1 MAHSYTTTRR
11 VTFAE
16 TDLAGIL
23 HFSNYFRYMEEAEHA
38 FFRSLGFRV
47 HLCERSGAW
56 GWARRNAS
64 CDYRRPLRYE
74 DEVELRLLVKEK
86 RKKALVYQVRFVLD
100 GAEVARGEVTAVC
113 VAKADDGQ
121 LRAAEIPAAVDAAVE
136 AAPVDM
142 TL

>member
-1 MAHSYTTTRR
+1 MAHRFTMTRR

-16 TDLAGIL
+16 TDMAGIL
-23 HFSNYFRYMEEAEHA
+23 HFSNYFRFMEEAEHA

-74 DEVELRLLVKEK
+74 DEVELQLLVKEK
-86 RKKALVYQVRFVLD
+86 RDKALVYQVRFALE
-100 GAEVARGEVTAVC
+100 GQEVARGEVTAVC
-113 VAKADDGQ
+113 VAEAADGQ
-121 LRAAEIPAAVDAAVE
+121 LRAAAIPPAVDAAVE
-136 AAPVDM
+136 AAPADM

>member
-1 MAHSYTTTRR
+1 MSHSFSMTRS

-16 TDLAGIL
+16 TDMAGIL

-47 HLCERSGAW
+47 HACERSGAW

-64 CDYRRPLRYE
+64 CDYQAPLRYE
-74 DEVELRLLVKEK
+74 DEVELHLLVKEK
-86 RKKALVYQVRFVLD
+86 RSKAIVYQVRFLLD

-113 VAKADDGQ
+113 VAKTEDGQ
-121 LRAAEIPAAVDAAVE
+121 LRAAEIPPAVDAAVE
-136 AAPVDM
+136 PAPADM

>member
-1 MAHSYTTTRR
+1 MAHRFTMTRR

-16 TDLAGIL
+16 TDMAGIL
-23 HFSNYFRYMEEAEHA
+23 HFSNYFRFMEEAEHA

-64 CDYRRPLRYE
+64 CDFRRPLRYE
-74 DEVELRLLVKEK
+74 DEVELQLLVKEK
-86 RKKALVYQVRFVLD
+86 RKKALVYQVRFVLED
-100 GAEVARGEVTAVC
+100 QEVARGEVTAVC
-113 VAKADDGQ
+113 VTKAADGQ
-121 LRAAEIPAAVDAAVE
+121 LRAATIPPAVDAAVE
-136 AAPVDM
+136 AAPADM

>member
-1 MAHSYTTTRR
+1 MAHSYTMTRR

-16 TDLAGIL
+16 TDMAGIL
-23 HFSNYFRYMEEAEHA
+23 HFSNYFRYMEEVEHA

-64 CDYRRPLRYE
+64 CDYQKPLRYE
-74 DEVELRLLVKEK
+74 DDVELQLLVKEK
-86 RKKALVYQVRFVLD
+86 RSKALIYQVRFVRGGD
-100 GAEVARGEVTAVC
+100 EVARGEVTAVC
-113 VAKADDGQ
+113 VAKTEDGQ
-121 LRAAEIPAAVDAAVE
+121 LRAAQIPPTVDAAVE
-136 AAPVDM
+136 AAPADM